1 MPVRGF
7 GALGQVKAGG
17 AWSFRLCWLMS
28 LGWRDRLA
36 LPSCGSMRDHAVWMV
51 VELLHGSPC
60 TAAEG
65 VGLLEDGFNA
75 LGPAGGF
82 CAGTAGYFLLA
93 HN

>member
-1 MPVRGF
+1 M
-7 GALGQVKAGG
+7 Q
-17 AWSFRLCWLMS
+17 
-28 LGWRDRLA
+28 
-36 LPSCGSMRDHAVWMV
+36 VWMM

-75 LGPAGGF
+75 LGPAGRF

-93 HN
+93 QNEVTTNQAEAGETLAVALVFG

>member
-1 MPVRGF
+1 M
-7 GALGQVKAGG
+7 
-17 AWSFRLCWLMS
+17 
-28 LGWRDRLA
+28 
-36 LPSCGSMRDHAVWMV
+36 HVWMM

-75 LGPAGGF
+75 LGPAGRF

-93 HN
+93 QNEMTTNRAEAGETLAVVSVFG

>member
-1 MPVRGF
+1 M
-7 GALGQVKAGG
+7 Q
-17 AWSFRLCWLMS
+17 
-28 LGWRDRLA
+28 
-36 LPSCGSMRDHAVWMV
+36 VWMM

-75 LGPAGGF
+75 LGPEGGF

-93 HN
+93 QNEVTTNQAEAGETLAVALVFG